1 MNAELYVIL
10 FCKTTIENGTRRAEF
25 IRAYKYLN
33 PIKDKTPTCRHFLY
47 SHKAKR
53 YVLTDIYVCN
63 WKGSQ
68 SETIELDRDIFRWAL
83 RRIGLDIR

>member
-1 MNAELYVIL
+1 MNPELYVI
-10 FCKTTIENGTRRAEF
+10 FYCKASVDDMRLKAEF
-25 IRAYKYLN
+25 VRAYKYLN
-33 PIKDKTPTCRHFLY
+33 PIKDKTPTCQHFLY

-53 YVLTDIYVCN
+53 YVVTNIYVCD

-68 SETIELDRDIFRWAL
+68 SKMIDIERDLMRWAL